1 MCHNLCQSVFK
12 FDTPFSAR
20 SHVGQFGF
28 FFKLLIDSLWI
39 SHHAIPLISRSL
51 CICHLPLQ
59 SPLLKEN
66 KDDRIKKEKSFME
79 AIVCHYIYPT
89 IYPFVH
95 TSLLANVHCNQSLL
109 SFEASGFCYSIN
121 TGSSPGLLLDTLL
134 FSVVIEIP
142 QLWIFRTS
150 LLPAPAIHRW
160 GRCLGGTTR
169 SPGSGPW

>member
-28 FFKLLIDSLWI
+28 

-59 SPLLKEN
+59 SPLPKEN
-66 KDDRIKKEKSFME
+66 KEDRIKKEKSFME

-142 QLWIFRTS
+142 QLQD
-150 LLPAPAIHRW
+150 
-160 GRCLGGTTR
+160 
-169 SPGSGPW
+169 